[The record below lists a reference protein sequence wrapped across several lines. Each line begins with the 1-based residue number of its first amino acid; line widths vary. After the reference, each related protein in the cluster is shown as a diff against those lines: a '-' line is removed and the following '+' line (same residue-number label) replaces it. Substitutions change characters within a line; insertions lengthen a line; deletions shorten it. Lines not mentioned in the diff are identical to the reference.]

1 MLYKFKINYNFGKA
15 KGGMNH
21 DIIYRND
28 LTQMR
33 IDARRDWREINIEP
47 FDIRMLQDQIDE
59 IDEIDFEEEDIDIPI
74 YEEEQNIHDRE
85 IQKTVL
91 ESYNKIIDEVGEA
104 PPENEIIESLQNHPI
119 MKEIE
124 TYEEDDSNNCKG
136 LKNFLI
142 MKSKCN
148 IIHTV
153 LKITFAQG
161 LWYVFERTKINENKA
176 EIIKALCQEIIQ
188 DRNQDKCFTGSIT
201 RIINSLNV
209 IDPLVQINIES
220 INEKIN
226 RLLEPIYDK
235 FINQNND
242 KEENTSSYV
251 MTNKTKFENEAIE
264 VLQQNNIKITQ
275 DIIEKYIKPLT
286 NDL

>member
-1 MLYKFKINYNFGKA
+1 
-15 KGGMNH
+15 
-21 DIIYRND
+21 
-28 LTQMR
+28 
-33 IDARRDWREINIEP
+33 
-47 FDIRMLQDQIDE
+47 
-59 IDEIDFEEEDIDIPI
+59 
-74 YEEEQNIHDRE
+74 
-85 IQKTVL
+85 
-91 ESYNKIIDEVGEA
+91 
-104 PPENEIIESLQNHPI
+104 
-119 MKEIE
+119 
-124 TYEEDDSNNCKG
+124 
-136 LKNFLI
+136 
-142 MKSKCN
+142 MKSECN

-161 LWYVFERTKINENKA
+161 LWYVFERIKINENKA

-201 RIINSLNV
+201 RIINSLNL

-235 FINQNND
+235 FMNQNND

-264 VLQQNNIKITQ
+264 VLQQNNIEITPN
-275 DIIEKYIKPLT
+275 IIEKYIKPLLD
-286 NDL
+286 DL

>member
-1 MLYKFKINYNFGKA
+1 MVHKFKINYNIIKA
-15 KGGMNH
+15 KGGMNQN
-21 DIIYRND
+21 IRYRNEYLD
-28 LTQMR
+28 EM
-33 IDARRDWREINIEP
+33 RRDLERNWIWHELETEP
-47 FDIRMLQDQIDE
+47 FDIRMLQDE
-59 IDEIDFEEEDIDIPI
+59 IYFEEEDIDIPI
-74 YEEEQNIHDRE
+74 HEDDQNIHNHE
-85 IQKTVL
+85 IQQTVL

-104 PPENEIIESLQNHPI
+104 PPENEIIQSLRNHPI

-142 MKSKCN
+142 MKSECN

-188 DRNQDKCFTGSIT
+188 DRNQNKCYTGSIT

-220 INEKIN
+220 INQKIN